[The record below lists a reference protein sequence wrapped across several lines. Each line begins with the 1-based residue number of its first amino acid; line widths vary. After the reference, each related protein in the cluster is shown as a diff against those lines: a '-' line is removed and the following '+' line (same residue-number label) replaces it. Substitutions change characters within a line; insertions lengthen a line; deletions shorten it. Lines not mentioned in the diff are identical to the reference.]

1 MNKWTLEST
10 QSFPWPEF
18 PSKPNEDKDTHYIGE
33 MVRTSYNQ
41 LRNDVLKGSISLEE
55 IITGEVYKKHE
66 GSLLTS
72 MDMLNR
78 NVNSSLDG
86 QVFTEWYPD
95 TLPNMVQRISR
106 EMHTEFATRASVLEL
121 PACLKVKP
129 HWYGNLFINGCHG
142 LNVPSSLVDDIRSHI
157 ESDIKDL
164 VENKREWPGIGYDN
178 EFRYTRESHSHLYD
192 ALDKLFFDMEVIHAV
207 ETYMDNEMILDGVT
221 LHVCKEDDKH
231 WNMTMADKPP
241 TPFENL
247 HFDPKN
253 GMMKCIFY
261 LDDVKLDDG
270 PFSYVLGSNSW
281 AMEPFQNVVAK
292 GVSVSNYME
301 NGWNRA
307 VFAELPKSMQY
318 CANIGAFMTGDEDIY
333 EQKYFYS
340 RTHARTHS
348 HSRINGSNLMI
359 FDPGGLHRGGIVK
372 NGGMRTNLQIMF
384 RLGHRNQTLGFI

>member
-129 HWYGNLFINGCHG
+129 HWYDNLFINGCHG

-164 VENKREWPGIGYDN
+164 VENKREWPGVGYDN

-207 ETYMDNEMILDGVT
+207 ENYMDNEMILDGVT

-333 EQKYFYS
+333 EQKY
-340 RTHARTHS
+340 
-348 HSRINGSNLMI
+348 INGSNLMV

>member
-142 LNVPSSLVDDIRSHI
+142 LNVPS
-157 ESDIKDL
+157 
-164 VENKREWPGIGYDN
+164 
-178 EFRYTRESHSHLYD
+178 
-192 ALDKLFFDMEVIHAV
+192 
-207 ETYMDNEMILDGVT
+207 
-221 LHVCKEDDKH
+221 
-231 WNMTMADKPP
+231 
-241 TPFENL
+241 
-247 HFDPKN
+247 
-253 GMMKCIFY
+253 
-261 LDDVKLDDG
+261 
-270 PFSYVLGSNSW
+270 
-281 AMEPFQNVVAK
+281 
-292 GVSVSNYME
+292 
-301 NGWNRA
+301 
-307 VFAELPKSMQY
+307 
-318 CANIGAFMTGDEDIY
+318 
-333 EQKYFYS
+333 
-340 RTHARTHS
+340 
-348 HSRINGSNLMI
+348 
-359 FDPGGLHRGGIVK
+359 
-372 NGGMRTNLQIMF
+372 
-384 RLGHRNQTLGFI
+384 